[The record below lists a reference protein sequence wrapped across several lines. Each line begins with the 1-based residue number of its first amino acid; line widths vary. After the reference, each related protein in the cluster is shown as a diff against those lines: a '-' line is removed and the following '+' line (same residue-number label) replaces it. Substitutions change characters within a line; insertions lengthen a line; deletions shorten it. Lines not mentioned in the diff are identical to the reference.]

1 MRAVRLLAVVALCTA
16 CGVQRTSPAA
26 DVPASATPLP
36 FVSVLKLQYSSLVEE
51 AHEVVKSR
59 ADWANLWSAATSG
72 FDPPRDVPTVDFGR
86 VVVLVAA
93 LGRRPTGGYEVFF
106 TAVYEDEEHLYAIV
120 TEVSPGIGC
129 LTSQAFTAP
138 VAIVT
143 VPRREKPVRFVERAD
158 VRNCG

>member
-1 MRAVRLLAVVALCTA
+1 MSSVRLAAVLALCTA

-36 FVSVLKLQYSSLVEE
+36 FVSVLKLQYSGLVEE
-51 AHEVVKSR
+51 VHEVLKSR

-72 FDPPRDVPTVDFGR
+72 FDPPRDVPTVDFR
-86 VVVLVAA
+86 WKVVLVVA

-106 TAVYEDEEHLYAIV
+106 TAITEDEEHLYAIV
-120 TEVSPGIGC
+120 TEVSPGIGY

-138 VAIVT
+138 GQR
-143 VPRREKPVRFVERAD
+143 PEKPPS
-158 VRNCG
+158 

>member
-1 MRAVRLLAVVALCTA
+1 MSSVRLAVVLALCTA

-36 FVSVLKLQYSSLVEE
+36 FVSVLKLQYSGLVEE
-51 AHEVVKSR
+51 VQEVLKSR

-72 FDPPRDVPTVDFGR
+72 FDPSRDVPAVDFGR
-86 VVVLVAA
+86 DVVLVAA

-106 TAVYEDEEHLYAIV
+106 TAVYEDKEYLYAIV

-158 VRNCG
+158 VRNCR

>member
-1 MRAVRLLAVVALCTA
+1 MSSVRLAAVLALCTA

-26 DVPASATPLP
+26 DVPASATPVP
-36 FVSVLKLQYSSLVEE
+36 FVSVLKLQYSGLVEE
-51 AHEVVKSR
+51 VHEVLKSR

-72 FDPPRDVPTVDFGR
+72 FDPSRDVPAVDFGR
-86 VVVLVAA
+86 DVVLVAA

-106 TAVYEDEEHLYAIV
+106 TAVYEDKEYLYAIV

-143 VPRREKPVRFVERAD
+143 VPRREKPVRFVKRAD